1 MCIDPSSIQS
11 GNTNQAKKSTFQD
24 YGVYKYE
31 VLIPGAKI
39 INLSEQNFVVYCL
52 DLLECKIKNI
62 KNRSSLTI
70 FLERRTVCGQN
81 LLTCKI

>member
-1 MCIDPSSIQS
+1 MSIQS

-39 INLSEQNFVVYCL
+39 INLSVQNFVVYCL
-52 DLLECKIKNI
+52 DLCDCKIKNI
-62 KNRSSLTI
+62 KNRISLTI
-70 FLERRTVCGQN
+70 FL
-81 LLTCKI
+81 